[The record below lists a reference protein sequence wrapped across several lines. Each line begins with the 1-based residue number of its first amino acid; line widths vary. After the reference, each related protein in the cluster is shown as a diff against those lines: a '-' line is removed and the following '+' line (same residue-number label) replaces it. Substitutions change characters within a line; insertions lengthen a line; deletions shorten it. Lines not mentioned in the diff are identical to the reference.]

1 MADCGKNYPMAR
13 NKASFL
19 ADWQYGDLKPGEQ
32 GTAAGEYAG
41 PAARSA
47 LRSSAQ
53 GLLRPLRAFR
63 CSRFPVEPW
72 MM

>member
-1 MADCGKNYPMAR
+1 MAKASNQHTVAR

-19 ADWQYGDLKPGEQ
+19 AVWQYRGQSSSEQ

-53 GLLRPLRAFR
+53 GLLRPLRACFSFLR
-63 CSRFPVEPW
+63 PFHKR
-72 MM
+72 

>member
-1 MADCGKNYPMAR
+1 MAKASNQHPAAR

-19 ADWQYGDLKPGEQ
+19 AAWQYGDQKPGKQ

-53 GLLRPLRAFR
+53 GLLRPLRAGLCPF
-63 CSRFPVEPW
+63 
-72 MM
+72 